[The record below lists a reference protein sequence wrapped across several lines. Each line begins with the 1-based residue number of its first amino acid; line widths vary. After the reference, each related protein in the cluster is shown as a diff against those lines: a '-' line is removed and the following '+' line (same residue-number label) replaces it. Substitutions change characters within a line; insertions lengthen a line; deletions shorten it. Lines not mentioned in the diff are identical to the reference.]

1 MDRTIKLRRPVPN
14 LKLEKHTRLFRQN
27 PLDCRCEERL
37 TVGCSVMPVQGRTEC
52 PRKMLIRS
60 HNHHV
65 RPVARLSIETRVA
78 SLACVRRMWV
88 CPYLC
93 RYVYMRACVRACA
106 FACGWACKGAACGW
120 GATQR
125 KPQAPGL
132 YTCTRSLHAPRISDS
147 TSVPSHRVAPT
158 VPSDHANASG
168 VSRRERPI
176 ATILTDT

>member
-1 MDRTIKLRRPVPN
+1 MHGPEHPNTLTSASNLDISLCNQDKYADAEWIQREMLRVQKRV
-14 LKLEKHTRLFRQN
+14 LGDHRLFRQN

-78 SLACVRRMWV
+78 SLTCVRRMWV

-93 RYVYMRACVRACA
+93 HYVYMRACVRAC
-106 FACGWACKGAACGW
+106 
-120 GATQR
+120 
-125 KPQAPGL
+125 
-132 YTCTRSLHAPRISDS
+132 
-147 TSVPSHRVAPT
+147 VRVW
-158 VPSDHANASG
+158 V
-168 VSRRERPI
+168 
-176 ATILTDT
+176 